1 MNCLNWVNFAPFLFI
16 LTQTF
21 ICLSF
26 LFVDAFNVI
35 FKAMFGH
42 RMMTE
47 IELHLQAS
55 RLINRYFVAYTHNL
69 WPFLLRII
77 LCLFKSHSSNFVHAS
92 QHKYNSFV
100 IQHVFLLISSFFII
114 EFIILC
120 SKIRCS
126 QWIHR
131 KSINLIEMRWIDEK
145 SEFMI
150 FFFLKSQD
158 FFVGRTQSHTSI
170 LYHNGF
176 FMHVEHIFSIEMVNF
191 YGCNEYTY
199 QIYPL
204 DVQVLL
210 IEFLWSPKMFI
221 ISMDKYPT
229 WTYKKP

>member
-1 MNCLNWVNFAPFLFI
+1 MNCLNWVNFAPFSFI

-21 ICLSF
+21 ICSSF
-26 LFVDAFNVI
+26 LFVNAFNVI

-69 WPFLLRII
+69 WPFLLGWFCVY
-77 LCLFKSHSSNFVHAS
+77 LK
-92 QHKYNSFV
+92 V
-100 IQHVFLLISSFFII
+100 IQAILSMRRNSNTIHLLSNMCSYLFPVFFII

-120 SKIRCS
+120 LKIRCS

-131 KSINLIEMRWIDEK
+131 KSINLLEMRWIDEIPK
-145 SEFMI
+145 FMI
-150 FFFLKSQD
+150 FLKKKSSFFC
-158 FFVGRTQSHTSI
+158 GPHPISHFYLLS
-170 LYHNGF
+170 HNGF

>member
-1 MNCLNWVNFAPFLFI
+1 MLSTLFSKQCLVIEWWQRLNYICKQADWLIAI
-16 LTQTF
+16 LSLTRIIYGHFFFGSFCVYSKVIQAILSIQIQF
-21 ICLSF
+21 ICYPTCVL
-26 LFVDAFNVI
+26 
-35 FKAMFGH
+35 
-42 RMMTE
+42 T
-47 IELHLQAS
+47 
-55 RLINRYFVAYTHNL
+55 YF
-69 WPFLLRII
+69 
-77 LCLFKSHSSNFVHAS
+77 
-92 QHKYNSFV
+92 Q
-100 IQHVFLLISSFFII
+100 FFTI

-126 QWIHR
+126 RWIHR

-150 FFFLKSQD
+150 FFFKKSQD
-158 FFVGRTQSHTSI
+158 FFFVGHTQSHTSI
-170 LYHNGF
+170 LFHNGF
-176 FMHVEHIFSIEMVNF
+176 FMHVEHIFSIEMLNF